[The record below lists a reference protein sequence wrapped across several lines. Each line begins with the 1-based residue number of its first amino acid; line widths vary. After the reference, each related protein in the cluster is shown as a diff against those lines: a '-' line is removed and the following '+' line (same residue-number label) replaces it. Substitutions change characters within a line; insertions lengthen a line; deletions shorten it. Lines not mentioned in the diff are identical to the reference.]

1 LERTLIAGFG
11 NVYRRD
17 DGVGR
22 AVVNVVREDL
32 GRPALD
38 LQDDGF
44 DDLGHQVDTVILH
57 QIVPE
62 LAETL
67 TDYDRVIFVDAH
79 VESLPQ
85 PIHEVELEVTLRIP
99 FVAHQFHPS
108 TVLALAQQIH
118 GHAPQGILLS
128 VRGHDF
134 DFGEGLSP
142 QTARLVPDAVRRIH
156 ELIDAGEEA

>member
-1 LERTLIAGFG
+1 MERTLIAGFG

-22 AVVNVVREDL
+22 AVVNVVREEL

>member
-22 AVVNVVREDL
+22 AVVNVVREEL

>member
-1 LERTLIAGFG
+1 LDRTLIAGFG

-22 AVVNVVREDL
+22 VVVNAVRESI
-32 GRPALD
+32 GRPPLD

-44 DDLGHQVDTVILH
+44 NDLGHRVDTVVLH

-67 TDYDRVIFVDAH
+67 ADYDRVIFVDAH
-79 VESLPQ
+79 VEALPQ
-85 PIHEVELEVTLRIP
+85 PIHEIELEVTLRVP

-118 GHAPQGILLS
+118 GRAPEGILLS
-128 VRGHDF
+128 LRGHDF
-134 DFGEGLSP
+134 DFGEGLSSE
-142 QTARLVPDAVRRIH
+142 TAELVPQAVRRIH
-156 ELIDAGEEA
+156 ELIGPPEEA